1 MCAVCRLVLDDENHV
16 MYLPK
21 IQCLILNTNKD
32 GKQIFIILGVHHF
45 GRALMGNDLYGLP
58 SSHWSTWK
66 LILHYY
72 PIMIDWKM
80 WLCVSIRWL
89 LLPIVNMIYMWFL
102 FYFDNYHFF
111 FFFFF
116 LSKKYMWKSIFGLN
130 LYSLISRYSIRSTHE
145 KDFPHSNILI
155 PSNMWVKESD
165 FGNGHSIR
173 PPYRKR
179 GKSFMSN
186 LFNKPAT
193 INQLFMI
200 NNLNLTIWGTFCF

>member
-1 MCAVCRLVLDDENHV
+1 
-16 MYLPK
+16 
-21 IQCLILNTNKD
+21 
-32 GKQIFIILGVHHF
+32 
-45 GRALMGNDLYGLP
+45 MGNDLYSLP

-111 FFFFF
+111 LFFF
-116 LSKKYMWKSIFGLN
+116 LSKKYMLKSIFGLN

-155 PSNMWVKESD
+155 PSKYVSKGKWFWQWAFHPTSLQKKRKIFYVQ
-165 FGNGHSIR
+165 SI
-173 PPYRKR
+173 
-179 GKSFMSN
+179 
-186 LFNKPAT
+186 
-193 INQLFMI
+193 
-200 NNLNLTIWGTFCF
+200 